1 MPEDQAAG
9 RPAKALREAEAKGH
23 FEAEGWRVRKDG
35 SRFWANAVVE
45 PIRDGQGRLIGFA
58 KVTRDIT
65 ERMAAQE
72 ALRESERRFRL
83 LVEGVVDY
91 AIYMLDPAGI
101 ITNWNA
107 GAERMKGYRPDE
119 IIGQHFSRF
128 YGKEDRAAGLP
139 ARVLE
144 TARREGRYEA
154 EAWRFRKDGSRFWA
168 SVTLDAIR
176 DESGELL
183 GFAKITRD
191 ITERRAAQEALRES
205 ERQLR
210 LLVRGVTDYALYMLD
225 PNGVVTSWNAG
236 GERLKGY
243 TADEIVGQHFSR
255 FYTEH
260 ERSAGLPARALHI
273 AAAEGRFEAEGW
285 RVRKDGS
292 LFWANVIVDPIFDDD
307 GSLVGFAKITRDITE
322 RREAQ
327 LALQA
332 AQAQRAQTQKM
343 EALGQLTGGVAHDF
357 NNLLMIVSGHVHTLK
372 KLVADDQKGVRAA
385 EAIELAARR
394 GELLTRQL
402 LSFSRRQMLTPVVAG
417 VGERLEAV
425 RPLIA
430 SSIGAQVRLAA
441 VVPPELW
448 PVRVDLA
455 EFELALINLALNA
468 RDAMPE
474 GGMITLSAENA
485 TLQPAD
491 TRLGLKGDFVAIT
504 VADTGSGIAPDH
516 PAAGVRPVL
525 HDEAAGQGDRPRAVA
540 GARLRAPVRRHA
552 RHRERAR
559 EGDAG
564 DALPAAVAR
573 PGSRSARPRRR
584 RTPTPAERCCSSRT
598 IPTSPRRARCCWSSS
613 ATRSTGPATPRP
625 RFARSRRASSISS
638 SATSSWRAPWTGSG
652 SPAHPPA
659 PSDAS
664 GAAGHRL
671 QQRRRVRRDRVHR
684 AAQALRARRARARGG
699 KARRRSAA
707 ADEPRAPARRE
718 AGWPGKAG
726 AVVKRDDVRRSRHPA
741 PRQSLFP
748 KNSETMAFADDELHG
763 CRARHDE
770 TKLRMALA
778 QCRRRG
784 DKRAARRIR
793 LRQPEGRFVETVGK
807 LAEGGAAT
815 QARGRSEAASRSR
828 SGGCM
833 PFL

>member
-1 MPEDQAAG
+1 LTAEAQSPALDDGRRLQLLIDAVTDYAIYMLDPAGFVVSWNSGAQKLKGYRPTEIIGQHFSRFFMPEDQAAG
-9 RPAKALREAEAKGH
+9 LPAKALREAKAQGR

-35 SRFWANAVVE
+35 SRFWANAIVE

-91 AIYMLDPAGI
+91 AIYMLDPGGI

-144 TARREGRYEA
+144 TAEREGRYEA
-154 EAWRFRKDGSRFWA
+154 EAWRIRKDGSRFWA

-372 KLVADDQKGVRAA
+372 KLVADDPKGVRAA

-394 GELLTRQL
+394 GESLTRQL
-402 LSFSRRQMLTPVVAG
+402 LSFSRRQMLTPTVVAG

-441 VVPPELW
+441 LVPPELW

-455 EFELALINLALNA
+455 EFEFALINLALNA

-474 GGMITLSAENA
+474 GGMITVSAENA
-485 TLQPAD
+485 ALQPAD

-504 VADTGSGIAPDH
+504 VADTGSGI
-516 PAAGVRPVL
+516 PADILPRVFDPFFTTKPPAKGTGLGLSQVHGFVHQSGGTLGIESELGKGTRVTL
-525 HDEAAGQGDRPRAVA
+525 YLPRAQAGTEVRAAEAPA
-540 GARLRAPVRRHA
+540 GADIGGTVLLVEDNPDVAEASAVLLEQLGYEV
-552 RHRERAR
+552 HR
-559 EGDAG
+559 AG
-564 DALPAAVAR
+564 DAETALREVDERELDLVVSDIVMAGAMDGLGLARAIRQRHPTLPVLLVTGYSNAVA
-573 PGSRSARPRRR
+573 SAETEFTVLRKPYEL
-584 RTPTPAERCCSSRT
+584 ADL
-598 IPTSPRRARCCWSSS
+598 
-613 ATRSTGPATPRP
+613 G
-625 RFARSRRASSISS
+625 
-638 SATSSWRAPWTGSG
+638 
-652 SPAHPPA
+652 
-659 PSDAS
+659 
-664 GAAGHRL
+664 
-671 QQRRRVRRDRVHR
+671 R
-684 AAQALRARRARARGG
+684 AAAKLVAEAQPPSNLVHLRDA
-699 KARRRSAA
+699 
-707 ADEPRAPARRE
+707 
-718 AGWPGKAG
+718 
-726 AVVKRDDVRRSRHPA
+726 
-741 PRQSLFP
+741 
-748 KNSETMAFADDELHG
+748 
-763 CRARHDE
+763 
-770 TKLRMALA
+770 
-778 QCRRRG
+778 
-784 DKRAARRIR
+784 KRAVQAK
-793 LRQPEGRFVETVGK
+793 PE
-807 LAEGGAAT
+807 
-815 QARGRSEAASRSR
+815 RS
-828 SGGCM
+828 
-833 PFL
+833 

>member
-1 MPEDQAAG
+1 MTAEAQSPALDDGRRLQLLIDAVTDYAIYMLDPAGFVVSWNSGAQKLKGYRPTEIIGQHFSRFFMPEDQAAG
-9 RPAKALREAEAKGH
+9 LPAKALREAKAQGR

-35 SRFWANAVVE
+35 SRFWANAIVE

-91 AIYMLDPAGI
+91 AIYMLDPGGI

-144 TARREGRYEA
+144 TAEREGRYEA
-154 EAWRFRKDGSRFWA
+154 EAWRIRKDGSRFWA

-372 KLVADDQKGVRAA
+372 KLVADDPKGVRAA

-394 GELLTRQL
+394 GESLTRQL
-402 LSFSRRQMLTPVVAG
+402 LSFSRRQMLTPTVVAG

-441 VVPPELW
+441 LVPPELW

-455 EFELALINLALNA
+455 EFEFALINLALNA

-474 GGMITLSAENA
+474 GGMITVSAENA
-485 TLQPAD
+485 ALQPAD

-504 VADTGSGIAPDH
+504 VADTGSGI
-516 PAAGVRPVL
+516 PADILPRVFDPFFTTKPPAKGTGLGLSQVHGFVHQSGGTLGIESELGKGTRVTL
-525 HDEAAGQGDRPRAVA
+525 YLPRAQAGTEVRAAEAPA
-540 GARLRAPVRRHA
+540 GADIGGTVLLVEDNPDVAEASAVLLEQLGYEV
-552 RHRERAR
+552 HR
-559 EGDAG
+559 AG
-564 DALPAAVAR
+564 DAETALREVDERELDLVVSDIVMAGAMDGLGLARAIRQRHPTLPVLLVTGYSNAVA
-573 PGSRSARPRRR
+573 SAETEFTVLRKPYEL
-584 RTPTPAERCCSSRT
+584 ADL
-598 IPTSPRRARCCWSSS
+598 
-613 ATRSTGPATPRP
+613 G
-625 RFARSRRASSISS
+625 
-638 SATSSWRAPWTGSG
+638 
-652 SPAHPPA
+652 
-659 PSDAS
+659 
-664 GAAGHRL
+664 
-671 QQRRRVRRDRVHR
+671 R
-684 AAQALRARRARARGG
+684 AAAKLVAEAQPPSNLVHLRDA
-699 KARRRSAA
+699 
-707 ADEPRAPARRE
+707 
-718 AGWPGKAG
+718 
-726 AVVKRDDVRRSRHPA
+726 
-741 PRQSLFP
+741 
-748 KNSETMAFADDELHG
+748 
-763 CRARHDE
+763 
-770 TKLRMALA
+770 
-778 QCRRRG
+778 
-784 DKRAARRIR
+784 KRAVQAK
-793 LRQPEGRFVETVGK
+793 PE
-807 LAEGGAAT
+807 
-815 QARGRSEAASRSR
+815 RS
-828 SGGCM
+828 
-833 PFL
+833 

>member
-91 AIYMLDPAGI
+91 AIYMLDPGGI

-260 ERSAGLPARALHI
+260 ERSAGLPARALHT

-372 KLVADDQKGVRAA
+372 KLVADDPKGVRAA

-394 GELLTRQL
+394 GESLTRQL

-485 TLQPAD
+485 ALQPAD

-504 VADTGSGIAPDH
+504 VADTGSGIAPDI
-516 PAAGVRPVL
+516 L
-525 HDEAAGQGDRPRAVA
+525 PRVFDPFFTTKPPDKGTGLGLSQVHGFVHQSGGTSAS
-540 GARLRAPVRRHA
+540 RASSAKGTRVTLYLPRR
-552 RHRERAR
+552 
-559 EGDAG
+559 
-564 DALPAAVAR
+564 R
-573 PGSRSARPRRR
+573 PGSRSARPSRRP
-584 RTPTPAERCCSSRT
+584 TPTPAERCCSSRT
-598 IPTSPRRARCCWSSS
+598 IPTSPRRAPCCWSSS
-613 ATRSTGPATPRP
+613 ATRSTGTATPSRAS
-625 RFARSRRASSISS
+625 RGRGARARSRRQRHRHGGRHG
-638 SATSSWRAPWTGSG
+638 RARARPRD
-652 SPAHPPA
+652 PPA

-671 QQRRRVRRDRVHR
+671 QQRRRLRRDRVHR

-718 AGWPGKAG
+718 A
-726 AVVKRDDVRRSRHPA
+726 RRSRKARTAVSRWMRRA
-741 PRQSLFP
+741 P
-748 KNSETMAFADDELHG
+748 E
-763 CRARHDE
+763 
-770 TKLRMALA
+770 
-778 QCRRRG
+778 
-784 DKRAARRIR
+784 ARRER
-793 LRQPEGRFVETVGK
+793 R
-807 LAEGGAAT
+807 
-815 QARGRSEAASRSR
+815 
-828 SGGCM
+828 
-833 PFL
+833 

>member
-9 RPAKALREAEAKGH
+9 RPANALREAEAKGH

-91 AIYMLDPAGI
+91 AIYMLDPGGI

-154 EAWRFRKDGSRFWA
+154 EAWRIRKDGSRFWA

-260 ERSAGLPARALHI
+260 ERSAGLPARALHT

-292 LFWANVIVDPIFDDD
+292 LFWANVIVDPIRDDD

-394 GELLTRQL
+394 GESLTRQL

-485 TLQPAD
+485 ALQPAD

-516 PAAGVRPVL
+516 PAAGVRPLL
-525 HDEAAGQGDRPRAVA
+525 HDEAAGQGHRPRAVA

-559 EGDAG
+559 EGNAG
-564 DALPAAVAR
+564 DALPAAVAGR
-573 PGSRSARPRRR
+573 DRGARGRGGGGRRHRRNGAARRGQSRRR
-584 RTPTPAERCCSSRT
+584 RGE
-598 IPTSPRRARCCWSSS
+598 RRAAR
-613 ATRSTGPATPRP
+613 AARLRGPPGRRRRDRAARG
-625 RFARSRRASSISS
+625 RGARARSRRQRHRHGGRHG
-638 SATSSWRAPWTGSG
+638 RARARPR
-652 SPAHPPA
+652 HPPA

-671 QQRRRVRRDRVHR
+671 QQRRR
-684 AAQALRARRARARGG
+684 AR
-699 KARRRSAA
+699 
-707 ADEPRAPARRE
+707 PRPSSPCCASPTSS
-718 AGWPGKAG
+718 P
-726 AVVKRDDVRRSRHPA
+726 S
-741 PRQSLFP
+741 S
-748 KNSETMAFADDELHG
+748 
-763 CRARHDE
+763 
-770 TKLRMALA
+770 
-778 QCRRRG
+778 
-784 DKRAARRIR
+784 AARRQSSSPKHSRRRISCTCATR
-793 LRQPEGRFVETVGK
+793 SG
-807 LAEGGAAT
+807 LA
-815 QARGRSEAASRSR
+815 RRSR
-828 SGGCM
+828 SGRRAG
-833 PFL
+833 